1 MTLSPIFG
9 VYTLQKNGASMS
21 KILIIDDE
29 PQIRRFLQI
38 GLTAQGY
45 VILEADTG
53 RQGLV
58 LAAEEA
64 PDLII
69 LDMGLPDLDGQVV
82 LKKLRDFFHQPII
95 VLSVRNRES
104 EIVQALDVGA
114 NDYVVKPFGIQ
125 ELLARIRGLIK
136 AFGPSVESVQ
146 KFQDER
152 VLIDL
157 QERKLTVDGEVTKL
171 SRKEFELLKRLINN
185 AGRLVTQQQLLR
197 EIWGGTHVEDTHYLR
212 IFIARLRTKL
222 GDDPSNPRYI
232 ETEPGVGYRFL
243 PNIEN

>member
-1 MTLSPIFG
+1 MP
-9 VYTLQKNGASMS
+9 

-29 PQIRRFLQI
+29 PQIRRFLNI
-38 GLTAQGY
+38 GLSAQGY
-45 VILEADTG
+45 QIIEADTG
-53 RQGLV
+53 RQGLTI
-58 LAAEEA
+58 AADNP
-64 PDLII
+64 PDLVI
-69 LDMGLPDLDGQVV
+69 LDLGLPDLDGMVV
-82 LKKLRDFFHQPII
+82 LKKLRDFYHSPII
-95 VLSVRNRES
+95 ILSVRNRES

-125 ELLARIRGLIK
+125 ELMARIRGLIK
-136 AFGPSVESVQ
+136 AFGPMVETLKEYS
-146 KFQDER
+146 DER
-152 VLIDL
+152 VVIDL
-157 QERKLTVDGEVTKL
+157 QERKLQVDNEIVKL

-243 PNIEN
+243 PTID

>member
-1 MTLSPIFG
+1 M
-9 VYTLQKNGASMS
+9 NN

-45 VILEADTG
+45 SILEAATG
-53 RQGLV
+53 REGLT
-58 LAAEEA
+58 LAAEQS
-64 PDLII
+64 PNLII
-69 LDMGLPDLDGQVV
+69 LDLGLPDLDGHVV
-82 LKKLRDFFHQPII
+82 LKKLRDFFHAPII
-95 VLSVRNRES
+95 ILSVRNREV
-104 EIVQALDVGA
+104 EIVQALDTGA

-136 AFGPSVESVQ
+136 AFGPSVQ
-146 KFQDER
+146 TITQFQDER
-152 VLIDL
+152 LSIDL
-157 QERKLTVDGEVTKL
+157 EARKLTVEGEVIKL

-222 GDDPSNPRYI
+222 GDEPSNPRYI

-243 PNIEN
+243 PTQD

>member
-1 MTLSPIFG
+1 MH
-9 VYTLQKNGASMS
+9 

-29 PQIRRFLQI
+29 PQIRRFLNI
-38 GLTAQGY
+38 GLGAQGY
-45 VILEADTG
+45 QIIEAENG
-53 RQGLV
+53 RQGLT
-58 LAAEEA
+58 LAADNT

-69 LDMGLPDLDGQVV
+69 LDLGLPDLDGMVV
-82 LKKLRDFFHQPII
+82 LKKLRDFYHSPIVI
-95 VLSVRNRES
+95 LSVRNRET
-104 EIVQALDVGA
+104 EIVQALDSGA

-125 ELLARIRGLIK
+125 ELMARIRALIK
-136 AFGPSVESVQ
+136 AFGPSVEMVKEFS
-146 KFQDER
+146 DER
-152 VLIDL
+152 IYIDL
-157 QERKLTVDGEVTKL
+157 QERKLKVDEEVVKL

-212 IFIARLRTKL
+212 IFIERLRTKL

-243 PNIEN
+243 PNIDEHSA

>member
-1 MTLSPIFG
+1 M
-9 VYTLQKNGASMS
+9 N

-45 VILEADTG
+45 VISESAEGRTG
-53 RQGLV
+53 LSM
-58 LAAEEA
+58 AAETN

-69 LDMGLPDLDGQVV
+69 LDLGLPDLDGQVV
-82 LKKLRDFFHQPII
+82 LQKLRDFYHQPVII
-95 VLSVRNRES
+95 LSVRNSEA
-104 EIVQALDVGA
+104 EIVKALDTGA

-125 ELLARIRGLIK
+125 ELLARIRGLLK
-136 AFGPSVESVQ
+136 AFGPSVESVMS
-146 KFQDER
+146 FQDER
-152 VLIDL
+152 VSIDL
-157 QERKLTVDGEVTKL
+157 NERRLQVDGELIKL

-185 AGRLVTQQQLLR
+185 AGRLITQQQLLR
-197 EIWGGTHVEDTHYLR
+197 EIWGRTHIEDTHYLR

-222 GDDPSNPRYI
+222 GDDPTNPRYI

-243 PNIEN
+243 PDVGN

>member
-1 MTLSPIFG
+1 
-9 VYTLQKNGASMS
+9 MS

-45 VILEADTG
+45 IILEADTG
-53 RQGLV
+53 RQGLA
-58 LAAEEA
+58 LAAEA
-64 PDLII
+64 NPDLII

-136 AFGPSVESVQ
+136 SFGPSVESIQ

-157 QERKLTVDGEVTKL
+157 QERKLIVDGDVAKL

-243 PNIEN
+243 PSVEN